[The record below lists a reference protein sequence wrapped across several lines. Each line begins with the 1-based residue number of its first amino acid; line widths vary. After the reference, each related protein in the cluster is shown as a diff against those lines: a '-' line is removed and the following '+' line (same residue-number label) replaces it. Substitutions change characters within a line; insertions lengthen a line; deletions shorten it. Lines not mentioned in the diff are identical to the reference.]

1 MAASAHPSIKHP
13 APCQHPDKSTSS
25 SSPPGGEGGFELRRL
40 GGFLNTIFAH
50 RKEKHHHHHRPVL
63 CFPSSSWKWR
73 FRSFSTLGRP
83 LGKKMTS
90 FGTAQA
96 HLVRRNKRSVD
107 VTQQKKKKILI
118 CWPRFALHFL
128 QPPASLRAITNCS
141 RTSLLLCPLANPSA
155 SPEPQGLSQQ
165 LIQPP
170 SLYFKC
176 SQTNSPSQH
185 PARGDGRR

>member
-25 SSPPGGEGGFELRRL
+25 SSPPDGEGGFELRRL

-63 CFPSSSWKWR
+63 SFPSSSWKWR
-73 FRSFSTLGRP
+73 FGSFSTLGRP

-107 VTQQKKKKILI
+107 VTQQKKKKNTHLLAKI
-118 CWPRFALHFL
+118 CFTFFTNPCESPCYNRLLQELLAALPPCKSFG
-128 QPPASLRAITNCS
+128 QP
-141 RTSLLLCPLANPSA
+141 
-155 SPEPQGLSQQ
+155 
-165 LIQPP
+165 
-170 SLYFKC
+170 
-176 SQTNSPSQH
+176 
-185 PARGDGRR
+185 